1 MTNEQKVS
9 PAEEE
14 LIREAQRQYQSEY
27 YKNNRKKI
35 IERSKKWNEENAE
48 KRKEI
53 NRNYWLRKAKQTK
66 A

>member
-1 MTNEQKVS
+1 MTNQQKVS

-27 YKNNRKKI
+27 YKKNRKKI
-35 IERSKKWNEENAE
+35 IERSKKWNEENSE
-48 KRKEI
+48 KRREI